1 MYSSIINWCSAHMP
15 NCTYASDFFEAYYS
29 IMKKT
34 GLNTTES
41 SRTAQV
47 SENVYATFISHSVS
61 HDASHSVD

>member
-1 MYSSIINWCSAHMP
+1 MP
-15 NCTYASDFFEAYYS
+15 NCTDASDFFEVYYS

-47 SENVYATFISHSVS
+47 SENVYATFISDSVS
-61 HDASHSVD
+61 HDASHNVD